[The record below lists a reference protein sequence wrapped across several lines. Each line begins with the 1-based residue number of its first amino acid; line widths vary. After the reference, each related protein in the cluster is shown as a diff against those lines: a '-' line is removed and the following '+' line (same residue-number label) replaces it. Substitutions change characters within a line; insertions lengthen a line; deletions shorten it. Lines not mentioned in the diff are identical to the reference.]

1 MRWGPGAG
9 VEAAQLDVLGI
20 AMRGRCACE
29 RIVVQPPPRKLNP
42 FDRLRPATELLCG
55 EGRLRR
61 GIAAGAER
69 AGRVFG
75 AGHLCMPCMISVQ
88 ACPSASDEVRMEC
101 CA

>member
-42 FDRLRPATELLCG
+42 FD
-55 EGRLRR
+55 
-61 GIAAGAER
+61 
-69 AGRVFG
+69 
-75 AGHLCMPCMISVQ
+75 
-88 ACPSASDEVRMEC
+88 
-101 CA
+101 